1 MKLLTSDES
10 DDLLRIRHTVR
21 ARRGEGGDEGCARA
35 GAGGEGLYERRRR
48 RANVKTRK
56 TDATL

>member
-1 MKLLTSDES
+1 VKLLTSDES

-35 GAGGEGLYERRRR
+35 GGRVVRVYTRGGVGAR
-48 RANVKTRK
+48 T
-56 TDATL
+56 